1 MFESLSDRLDQVFKK
16 IKGHGHLDEKTI
28 QDGLREVRLALLEA
42 DVNYRV
48 VKDFVDRIRE
58 RALGQEVLSS
68 LTPGQQVI
76 KIVHEEL
83 IELLGGESA
92 DLAFTP
98 DTGPSVFMLVGLQ
111 GSGKT
116 TTAAKLALHLKG
128 QGHSP
133 FLVPADVYRP
143 AAIDQLHTLAGE
155 IQVPAFASRSD
166 MDPVAICQEAI
177 EQARD
182 QDCDIVLL
190 DTAGRLHIDEHLMQE
205 LSRIKESCRP
215 QEILFVADAMT
226 GQDAV
231 TVAERFNQL
240 LDISG
245 VVLTKLE
252 GDARGGAALSI
263 RSITDKPIKFVGMGE
278 KLKDL
283 EVFHPDRVASR
294 ILGMGDMLTL
304 IEKAQ
309 QEFDDQE
316 SAALE
321 AKFQKADFDL
331 EDFRNQMRKVR
342 KLGSM
347 ESLMKMIPGMGKIRD
362 QIKDARLPEHE
373 LTRVEAIINS
383 MTPKERH
390 KPSILNASRKERI
403 ARGSGTTQADV
414 NQLLKNFSQM
424 QKMLKKMS
432 SKGGGMSGLNG
443 LDPSA
448 GLGMPG
454 QAAAKNKP
462 KKKIDRKKQKLKAK
476 QKKKKKK

>member
-1 MFESLSDRLDQVFKK
+1 
-16 IKGHGHLDEKTI
+16 
-28 QDGLREVRLALLEA
+28 
-42 DVNYRV
+42 
-48 VKDFVDRIRE
+48 
-58 RALGQEVLSS
+58 
-68 LTPGQQVI
+68 
-76 KIVHEEL
+76 
-83 IELLGGESA
+83 
-92 DLAFTP
+92 
-98 DTGPSVFMLVGLQ
+98 
-111 GSGKT
+111 
-116 TTAAKLALHLKG
+116 
-128 QGHSP
+128 
-133 FLVPADVYRP
+133 
-143 AAIDQLHTLAGE
+143 
-155 IQVPAFASRSD
+155 
-166 MDPVAICQEAI
+166 
-177 EQARD
+177 
-182 QDCDIVLL
+182 VLL